1 MNKPLFLFAIPLL
14 FTLACAPLD
23 AGAEDGTTI
32 LTGKVIPTVSRSI
45 PMPFNAVVDKLLAR
59 PGEAVEDGSPLL
71 QYHLQEEAARIL
83 QREVTNGA
91 GTEDLKGQILQMER
105 EMGTLSAE
113 RNKTKQLVSSGL
125 GSRQALNRLENSV
138 SSLRNRIELLRT
150 TIKKNELNYG
160 LRLKE
165 LEGYFGAPLGEGQ
178 TLPETL
184 TLTSPIKGY
193 VLSVMPALNPGQLIS
208 AGTSPVQVGQLN
220 PVLIQIPVYEAEISS
235 IKVGDAARVQIPSLN
250 DREFKGIVN
259 EISWISNDMHLESP
273 SYYNVEVTVP
283 NPDLLLKPGFK
294 AIVRFN
300 TAGR

>member
-1 MNKPLFLFAIPLL
+1 MINIRVFLLSLILL
-14 FTLACAPLD
+14 AAMPVIS
-23 AGAEDGTTI
+23 AHAENNSTI
-32 LTGKVIPTVSRSI
+32 LTGKVIPTVSRPV
-45 PMPFNAVVDKLLAR
+45 PMPFNSVVDKLLAR

-71 QYHLQEEAARIL
+71 RFHLQDDAERIL

-91 GTEDLKGQILQMER
+91 GTEELKGQILQMER

-113 RNKTKQLVSSGL
+113 RNKTRQLVSSGL

-138 SSLRNRIELLRT
+138 ASLQNRIELLRT
-150 TIKKNELNYG
+150 TIKKNENNYK

-165 LEGYFGAPLGEGQ
+165 LEGYFGEPISEGQ
-178 TLPETL
+178 VLPETL

-193 VLSVMPALNPGQLIS
+193 VLSVMPALNPGQLIA

-235 IKVGDAARVQIPSLN
+235 IKVGDTARVEIPSLN
-250 DREFKGIVN
+250 NREFKGIVN
-259 EISWISNDMHLESP
+259 EISWISNDMNLENP

-300 TAGR
+300 TSRR